1 MPLVFYVF
9 AFINFFLAVPRSWDS
24 IELQRSPSQTL
35 DRAKPFATD
44 SRFKAAGFMALVA
57 VAVIC
62 YSLEHSVYRYIPKPI
77 PGGSGRKA
85 WGKQA
90 LFYIQGAPSQYLV
103 AIVLLLIKIAYDI
116 ASAWDWNISP
126 LRYGVHPGWIYGLGF
141 TPAILLIILFNIVG
155 LCEIN
160 EDKAIIVQ
168 RMEIETALASDTPLG
183 KKSRMDKWI
192 GRLHL
197 PMTKHK
203 KREKEVEM
211 ENIKKDDGVEVTAA
225 ERDSQSSGTVTRNPF
240 LDNSSAEGFVDEVFK
255 EVEERQRA

>member
-1 MPLVFYVF
+1 
-9 AFINFFLAVPRSWDS
+9 
-24 IELQRSPSQTL
+24 
-35 DRAKPFATD
+35 
-44 SRFKAAGFMALVA
+44 MALVA

-77 PGGSGRKA
+77 PSGGNAGRA
-85 WGKQA
+85 WRKQA
-90 LFYIQGAPSQYLV
+90 MFYIQGAPSQYLI
-103 AIVLLLIKIAYDI
+103 AIILLLIKVAYDI

-126 LRYGVHPGWIYGLGF
+126 LRYGVHLGWIYGLGF

-155 LCEIN
+155 LCEMN
-160 EDKAIIVQ
+160 EDKAIIAQ

-183 KKSRMDKWI
+183 KKSRINKWI
-192 GRLHL
+192 GRLNL

-211 ENIKKDDGVEVTAA
+211 DNIKKDDGIEVTAA

-240 LDNSSAEGFVDEVFK
+240 LDNSSAEDFVDEIFK